1 MTSQT
6 AKAQRYDADR
16 EFEHK
21 HRWTILVI
29 VSIAQLMVVLDAT
42 IVNIALPAAQDA
54 LGFADADRQW
64 VVTAYA
70 LAFGSLLLLGGKLG
84 DLFGRKRMFMIGL
97 VGFAV
102 ASAAGGASTDFMVL
116 VISRAAQ
123 GAFGALLAPAA
134 LSTITN
140 SFSSP
145 AERGRAFGVYGAVA
159 GGGGAVG
166 LLLGGVLTEYASWRW
181 CFFVNLVFAGIAWV
195 GGQYYLR
202 NETSA
207 TKPKIDWL
215 GTVCAVVG
223 LFLLVYGF
231 SRAASDGWGD
241 IITVISLVVSALL
254 LVSFVQLERRVR
266 QPLLPL
272 RIVKDRS
279 RGGAYLSVG
288 LAAIAIFGVFLF
300 LTFYLQLTKG
310 YSPVLTG
317 VAFLPMIAFVLIG
330 STLANV
336 KLMPILGARML
347 ITIGMALSAVGMA
360 YLYFIDSTSNYW
372 VHILPS
378 LPVLGFGFGLIFAPA
393 INTATERVNREDAGV
408 ASALVNTTQQVG
420 GSIGTALLS
429 SIAASV
435 TTTYAATHVG
445 AAAAAEAPVAGYK
458 IAFLVSAGIFAVGA
472 VLIFFLI
479 QPHAPQPSGAPPD
492 DDGGTDAGLGGQPS
506 SAGTTAQAA
515 AQGAVAPTGRD
526 ADPAPGK
533 A

>member
-6 AKAQRYDADR
+6 ASQRRYDADR
-16 EFEHK
+16 EFEST

-54 LGFADADRQW
+54 LGFADSDRQW

-84 DLFGRKRMFMIGL
+84 DLFGRKRMFIIGL
-97 VGFAV
+97 IGFAA

-116 VISRAAQ
+116 VIARAAQ

-134 LSTITN
+134 LSTIAN
-140 SFSSP
+140 SFHSP

-166 LLLGGVLTEYASWRW
+166 LLLGGVLTEYVSWRW
-181 CFFVNLVFAGIAWV
+181 CFFVNLVFAGIAWI

-202 NETSA
+202 NQTPA

-231 SRAASDGWGD
+231 SHAASDGWGD
-241 IITVISLVVSALL
+241 LITIISLVVSAILL
-254 LVSFVQLERRVR
+254 AAFVQVERRVR

-272 RIVKDRS
+272 RIVLDRS

-288 LAAIAIFGVFLF
+288 LAAIAIFGVILF

-317 VAFLPMIAFVLIG
+317 VAFLPMIAAVLIG
-330 STLANV
+330 STLANI
-336 KLMPILGARML
+336 KLMPILGSRLL
-347 ITIGMALSAVGMA
+347 ITIGMALAAVAMT

-372 VHILPS
+372 EHIFPS

-393 INTATERVNREDAGV
+393 INTATERVHRDDAGV

-429 SIAASV
+429 TIAASV
-435 TTTYAATHVG
+435 TTTYAATHTG

-472 VLIFFLI
+472 VIIFFLI
-479 QPHAPQPSGAPPD
+479 QAHAPQPTGAPPE
-492 DDGGTDAGLGGQPS
+492 GDAGVPDAATGREQQLTTGPEGEP
-506 SAGTTAQAA
+506 AGTRTNR
-515 AQGAVAPTGRD
+515 GV
-526 ADPAPGK
+526 DPAPDTT
-533 A
+533 

>member
-1 MTSQT
+1 M
-6 AKAQRYDADR
+6 AQRYDADR

-54 LGFADADRQW
+54 LRFADGDRQW

-70 LAFGSLLLLGGKLG
+70 LAFGSLLLLGGRLG
-84 DLFGRKRMFMIGL
+84 DLFGRKRMFIIGL
-97 VGFAV
+97 IGFAA
-102 ASAAGGASTDFMVL
+102 ASAAGGAATDFGVL
-116 VISRAAQ
+116 VIARAFQ

-134 LSTITN
+134 LSTIAN
-140 SFSSP
+140 SFQQP

-181 CFFVNLVFAGIAWV
+181 CFFVNLVFAGVAWV

-202 NETSA
+202 NQRPA
-207 TKPKIDWL
+207 TKPRIDWI

-223 LFLLVYGF
+223 LFLIVYGF
-231 SRAASDGWGD
+231 ARAASDGWSD
-241 IITVISLVVSALL
+241 LLTIISLVVAAVL
-254 LVSFVQLERRVR
+254 LVAFVQVERKSKA
-266 QPLLPL
+266 PLLPL
-272 RIVKDRS
+272 RIVLDRS

-336 KLMPILGARML
+336 KLQPILGSRIL
-347 ITIGMALSAVGMA
+347 ITAGMALSAVGMV

-372 VHILPS
+372 VHIFPA

-393 INTATERVNREDAGV
+393 INTATERVSRDDAGV
-408 ASALVNTTQQVG
+408 ASALVNTMQQVG

-429 SIAASV
+429 TIAVSV
-435 TTTYAATHVG
+435 TSSYAATHTG
-445 AAAAAEAPVAGYK
+445 AAAALEAPVEGYK
-458 IAFLVSAGIFAVGA
+458 VAFLVSAGIFAAGA

-479 QPHAPQPSGAPPD
+479 QAHAPLPSGAPPT
-492 DDGGTDAGLGGQPS
+492 DGGGAGPAGGQEAVAEGGEPGQPAPE
-506 SAGTTAQAA
+506 SAGARTQR
-515 AQGAVAPTGRD
+515 G
-526 ADPAPGK
+526 ADPAPGT

>member
-1 MTSQT
+1 MTTQSAT
-6 AKAQRYDADR
+6 AQRYDADR

-54 LGFADADRQW
+54 LHFADSDRQW

-70 LAFGSLLLLGGKLG
+70 LAFGSLLLLGGRLG
-84 DLFGRKRMFMIGL
+84 DLFGRKRMFIIGL
-97 VGFAV
+97 IGFAA
-102 ASAAGGASTDFMVL
+102 ASAAGGASTTFGVL
-116 VISRAAQ
+116 VVARAFQ

-134 LSTITN
+134 LSTIAN
-140 SFSSP
+140 SFQSP

-181 CFFVNLVFAGIAWV
+181 CFFVNLLFAGVAWI

-202 NETSA
+202 NQRPA
-207 TKPKIDWL
+207 TKPRIDWT
-215 GTVCAVVG
+215 GTVCAVLG

-231 SRAASDGWGD
+231 ARAASDGWSD
-241 IITVISLVVSALL
+241 ILTIVSLIVAAVLL
-254 LVSFVQLERRVR
+254 LAFVQVERRSR
-266 QPLLPL
+266 APLLPL
-272 RIVKDRS
+272 RIVLDRS
-279 RGGAYLSVG
+279 RGGAYLSVA

-317 VAFLPMIAFVLIG
+317 VAFLPMILFVLIG

-336 KLMPILGARML
+336 RLQPILGSRIL
-347 ITIGMALSAVGMA
+347 ITAGMALSAVGMV

-372 VHILPS
+372 VHIFPA

-393 INTATERVNREDAGV
+393 INTATERVDRDDAGV
-408 ASALVNTTQQVG
+408 ASALVNVGQQVG
-420 GSIGTALLS
+420 GSVGTALLS
-429 SIAASV
+429 TIAVSV
-435 TTTYAATHVG
+435 TSSYAATHVG
-445 AAAAAEAPVAGYK
+445 PAAAVEAPVAGYK
-458 IAFLVSAGIFAVGA
+458 VAFLVSAGIFAVGA
-472 VLIFFLI
+472 LIIFLLI
-479 QPHAPQPSGAPPD
+479 KAHAPLPTGAPPPD
-492 DDGGTDAGLGGQPS
+492 EGGPTAGDSEPGGRTAADQP
-506 SAGTTAQAA
+506 AGARAHR
-515 AQGAVAPTGRD
+515 GV
-526 ADPAPGK
+526 DPAPGTT
-533 A
+533 